1 MLPALEAA
9 GAPLLSGQSPTNATS
24 LPGTVSRRQLLL
36 SAVFVFS
43 VAFFVLISLA
53 GFNHNDF
60 MYAVAPAVWAQHGA
74 LYTDVPFVQAPLS
87 LLVNASIAAISGN
100 VNIFLPSRLLS
111 ILFVLLAV
119 LLPVLSR
126 SKIRNPELW
135 VLYVALCLTNVYVTA
150 NSREIGNYSI
160 ALLFLSA
167 SIAAVH
173 GPGPATWR
181 GFASCAAIGLATS
194 AKLYFAL
201 ICPAVFLYVLLNERS
216 ARDPLVIAA
225 CALGFLV
232 GFVPILF
239 FLARDYQAFLRWN
252 VHIHQTILSI
262 RAPHIADSLQRIV
275 PYARDFALL
284 MSLPIVFAIVG
295 ALQAWRRGGADWR
308 KECGKLILLV
318 VAAVMAISP
327 LWLFDQYLG
336 PLAFLLF
343 LFSAPW
349 DAPSDKL
356 RSRYVIFAS
365 VLLCVQSAIMAQW
378 IVRVIQHGNLAVAQV
393 LEAQSKARQ
402 IVMHDYRCERKLYST
417 EPLLLLEN
425 GVKYPPELAAG
436 PFLMFIRGG
445 AVAGTPKEF
454 DLGAHLEQWNPD
466 VVIWGY
472 FLGSVAPN
480 EIAVDRGIRDYA
492 TKHDFVVTSL
502 GLLSGQDMQ
511 LGYRPGCKGAPGR

>member
-1 MLPALEAA
+1 MLPALEPA
-9 GAPLLSGQSPTNATS
+9 GAPVLSGQSPTNATS
-24 LPGTVSRRQLLL
+24 LPGAVSKRQLVL
-36 SAVFVFS
+36 SAVFLFS

-87 LLVNASIAAISGN
+87 LLVNASITAITGN
-100 VNIFLPSRLLS
+100 VNIFLPSRILS

-119 LLPVLSR
+119 LLPVLNRSR
-126 SKIRNPELW
+126 IRNPEIW

-150 NSREIGNYSI
+150 NTREIGNYSI
-160 ALLFLSA
+160 ALLLLSA

-173 GPGPATWR
+173 GPGPAGWR

-201 ICPAVFLYVLLNERS
+201 ICPAVFLYFLLNEHS
-216 ARDPLVIAA
+216 ARDPRVVAA
-225 CALGFLV
+225 CTLGFLA
-232 GFVPILF
+232 GFAPILF

-262 RAPHIADSLQRIV
+262 RAPHLADSLRRIG

-284 MSLPIVFAIVG
+284 MSLPIAFVIIG
-295 ALQAWRRGGADWR
+295 AVQAWRRGGVEWR
-308 KECGKLILLV
+308 EECGKLTLLA

-336 PLAFLLF
+336 PLALLLF

-349 DAPSDKL
+349 DSASKKL

-365 VLLCVQSAIMAQW
+365 ALLCVQSVIMGQW
-378 IVRVIQHGNLAVAQV
+378 IVRVIQHGNLAVVQV
-393 LEAQSKARQ
+393 LEAQSRARQ
-402 IVMHDYRCERKLYST
+402 IVMHDYHCERKLYST

-436 PFLMFIRGG
+436 PFLTFIRGG

-454 DLGAHLEQWNPD
+454 DLDAHLKQWNPD

-472 FLGSVAPN
+472 FLASVAPN
-480 EIAVDRGIRDYA
+480 EIAVDRAIRDYA
-492 TKHDFVVTSL
+492 TKNDFVVANL
-502 GLLSGQDMQ
+502 GLLSGQEMQ
-511 LGYRPGCKGAPGR
+511 LAYRPGCKDASRQ